1 MPRSSIPLLWRRLQ
15 DIHKVVGKTIRSL
28 RQKNRMTQVV
38 FAERAG
44 LDRTH
49 VYRIE
54 SGRQSMTLRT
64 LKTIADTLGVRVRD
78 LVRDI

>member
-1 MPRSSIPLLWRRLQ
+1 LQ
-15 DIHKVVGKTIRSL
+15 DIQVIVGATIRKL
-28 RQKNRMTQVV
+28 RRKRGLTQVA

-78 LVRDI
+78 VVWDI